1 MHIYTQLYEF
11 SASIGALEGYVYQK
25 KSMAEM
31 DQKALDI
38 WTENLFEAYRLLPE
52 GVMKEIRPRLDLT
65 LNRAI
70 GSFEAFLEKD
80 HEILKRL
87 HTMIGQR
94 KALTP
99 DDFQKKKWFQKEQH
113 E

>member
-1 MHIYTQLYEF
+1 MHIYAQIYEF
-11 SASIGALEGYVYQK
+11 SSSIGALEGYVYQK
-25 KSMAEM
+25 KNMAEM
-31 DQKALDI
+31 DPKALDN

-70 GSFEAFLEKD
+70 SSFEVFLEKD

-87 HTMIGQR
+87 HAMTGQR
-94 KALTP
+94 EALTP
-99 DDFQKKKWFQKEQH
+99 DDFQKKKWFQKNQH

>member
-1 MHIYTQLYEF
+1 MHIYTQIYEF

-25 KSMAEM
+25 KGMDEM
-31 DQKALDI
+31 DTKALDV
-38 WTENLFEAYRLLPE
+38 WTTNLVTAYGLLPKDALVQIQP
-52 GVMKEIRPRLDLT
+52 GLDLT

-70 GSFEAFLEKD
+70 SSFEAFLEKH

-87 HTMIGQR
+87 YAMIGQR
-94 KALTP
+94 ETLSP
-99 DDFQKKKWFQKEQH
+99 DDFQKKKWFQKDQH